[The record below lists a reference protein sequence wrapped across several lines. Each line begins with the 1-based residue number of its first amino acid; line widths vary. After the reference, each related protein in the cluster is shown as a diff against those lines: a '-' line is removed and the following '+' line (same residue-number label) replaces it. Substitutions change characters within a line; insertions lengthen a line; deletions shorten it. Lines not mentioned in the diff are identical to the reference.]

1 MKKEYISPKIK
12 VLDICGRRNLLDGI
26 GVGGT
31 VGDEG
36 DIGFS
41 KRNNFFDDE
50 EQDFHYDVWDHQTNI
65 KNVALLS
72 AMPRFF

>member
-31 VGDEG
+31 VGDG
-36 DIGFS
+36 TQIGWS
-41 KRNNFFDDE
+41 KRNNLFDEE
-50 EQDFHYDVWDHQTNI
+50 EQDFHYDVWDH
-65 KNVALLS
+65 
-72 AMPRFF
+72 